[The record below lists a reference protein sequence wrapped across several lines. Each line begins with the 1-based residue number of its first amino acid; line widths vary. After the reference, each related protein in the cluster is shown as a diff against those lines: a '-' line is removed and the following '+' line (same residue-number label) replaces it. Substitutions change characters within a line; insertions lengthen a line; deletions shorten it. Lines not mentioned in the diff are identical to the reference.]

1 MQLLRK
7 TPTSTSS
14 HPSLMIR
21 GRAGD
26 GVENRRFQDSHDL
39 LGSTPVNLQL
49 TGNRMRDEIQGAVE
63 RITYY
68 NEDNGYSVVKIMPDK
83 PYPRAQARDR
93 TVTVVGIM
101 PALQEGESAQFKGEW
116 VEDARYGR
124 QFRAQQVMPIAP
136 QTEKGIIN
144 YLSSGI
150 VRGIG
155 PRTAEKIVDHF
166 GSKTV
171 QILDEE
177 PGRIHEVKSL
187 KTKLAENLIDAWAK
201 NRAMRNVL
209 IYLQGLGVSAKIA
222 QRIYNKYGAKTQQVI
237 QNDPYQLA
245 QDVFLIGFRKA
256 DQIAANMGFAADD
269 KHRLRAGLLHTLNQL
284 TREGHTYAPR
294 EELLETAC
302 ELLGVEDKEALSIAM
317 HGQIAARNLIEDQLR
332 LEAGAEAISAVY
344 LPRFYRAETAVTERL
359 QSMVGSDSLIMS
371 DHRGTNWTSYLRD
384 LSARNQVGLSGEQQ
398 HAVRAALGSKL
409 SVLTGGPGTGKT
421 TTLQMLIHALD
432 EGDYSFK
439 LASPTGRAAK
449 RLGEATGVAASTIH
463 RLLGYSAEISGFEHD
478 EDNPLP
484 ADMVVIDEASMLDLQ
499 LFHSLLKAL
508 QPTTHLLLVGDVD
521 QLPSVGA
528 GNVLRDVIDSGIAS
542 VTRLSQIFRQD
553 DSSHIVSNAHR
564 INQGLQPYT
573 DNDSLDFFFFNIGE
587 PEGAADEL
595 VQIVKRKVP
604 ERWELDPVR
613 DIQVISP
620 MYRGAIGVH
629 NLNSRLQAELNG
641 DLRWAQAKFGDRVF
655 RVGDKVMQT
664 RNNYEKDVFNGDI
677 GFIDSIDD
685 DDNSLEVTIDG
696 RFVAYDFSE
705 IDDLIHAYCIST
717 HRSQGSEYPAVV
729 MPVMTQHYIML
740 QRNLLYTAITRAK
753 ELVILVGTRRA
764 LAIAVNNNKVAERHS
779 GLLARLRA

>member
-1 MQLLRK
+1 M
-7 TPTSTSS
+7 
-14 HPSLMIR
+14 
-21 GRAGD
+21 
-26 GVENRRFQDSHDL
+26 
-39 LGSTPVNLQL
+39 
-49 TGNRMRDEIQGAVE
+49 GNNMSDKIQGAIE
-63 RITYY
+63 RITYF

-136 QTEKGIIN
+136 QTEKGVIN

-155 PRTAEKIVDHF
+155 PRTAEKIYQHF
-166 GSKTV
+166 GDKTV

-187 KTKLAENLIDAWAK
+187 KTKLADNLIDAWAK

-222 QRIYNKYGAKTQQVI
+222 QRIYNKYGAKTQQII

-245 QDVFLIGFRKA
+245 QDIFLIGFRKA
-256 DQIAANMGFAADD
+256 DQIAANMGFAPED
-269 KHRLRAGLLHTLNQL
+269 KGRLRAGLLHTLNEL

-294 EELLETAC
+294 EELLDKATQ
-302 ELLGVEDKEALSIAM
+302 LLGVDDVSALDHAL
-317 HGQIAARNLIEDQLR
+317 HEQIAARNLIEDQLR
-332 LEAGAEAISAVY
+332 VEAGAKPIYAVY
-344 LPRFYRAETAVTERL
+344 LPRFHRAEAAVTERL
-359 QSMVGSDSLIMS
+359 RALTGSDSLIKS
-371 DHRGTNWTSYLRD
+371 DHRETNWTAYLRD
-384 LSARNQVGLSGEQQ
+384 LSARNQVNLSKQQ
-398 HAVRAALGSKL
+398 QQAVRAALGSKL

-432 EGDYSFK
+432 EGDYAFK

-528 GNVLRDVIDSGIAS
+528 GNVLRDVIDSGIAH
-542 VTRLSQIFRQD
+542 VTRLEQIFRQD

-564 INQGLQPYT
+564 INQGRHPVT
-573 DNDSLDFFFFNIGE
+573 DNQGNDFFFFNISD
-587 PEGAADEL
+587 PQAVADNIVEI
-595 VQIVKRKVP
+595 VQSKVP
-604 ERWELDPVR
+604 AKWDFDAVR
-613 DIQVISP
+613 DVQVIAP
-620 MYRGAIGVH
+620 MYRGAAGVH
-629 NLNSRLQAELNG
+629 NLNSRLQEELNG
-641 DLRWAQAKFGDRVF
+641 DIRQPEVMLGSRLF
-655 RVGDKVMQT
+655 RVRDKMMQT

-685 DDNSLEVTIDG
+685 DDNSLEVMIDG
-696 RFVAYDFSE
+696 RLVAYDFSE
-705 IDDLIHAYCIST
+705 ADDLMHAYCIST
-717 HRSQGSEYPAVV
+717 HRSQGSEYPVVV
-729 MPVMTQHYIML
+729 MPILTQHYIML

-753 ELVILVGTRRA
+753 KLVILVGTRRA
-764 LAIAVNNNKVAERHS
+764 LAIAVNNNKVAQRHS
-779 GLLARLRA
+779 GLLPRLRA